1 MKRRKHQGW
10 LKGWKTVCSKSEIH
24 PSSGSLELLR
34 VQPTA
39 KCWAL
44 KGIPQTFTPHSSKRL
59 KANLSEVPSTSRP
72 PLFQSF
78 RSLSSNISLKH
89 LPNLKRR
96 QLETKSRPRP
106 SISRTSFK
114 AKRDSAP
121 SQVRKRLYWCKS
133 NQNDLSWIRTLPNL
147 KTRKYQR
154 SYTRT

>member
-1 MKRRKHQGW
+1 MRRRKHQGW
-10 LKGWKTVCSKSEIH
+10 LKGWRTVYSKLEIH
-24 PSSGSLELLR
+24 LSSGFLELLR
-34 VQPTA
+34 VRPTA

-44 KGIPQTFTPHSSKRL
+44 RGTPQTFTPHSSKRL
-59 KANLSEVPSTSRP
+59 KANLSEVPLTSQP

-96 QLETKSRPRP
+96 QLVTKSRLRP
-106 SISRTSFK
+106 SISRTNFK
-114 AKRDSAP
+114 AKKDSAP

-133 NQNDLSWIRTLPNL
+133 NQSDLLWIRTLSNL
-147 KTRKYQR
+147 KTRKYQQ